1 MLRVLKTDP
10 MTRHIISGEN
20 FIYIISKKS
29 SSPYLIQ

>member
-20 FIYIISKKS
+20 FIYIISKVKI
-29 SSPYLIQ
+29 LF